1 MNQDDN
7 DNSYIKI
14 NNNMIINKKC
24 IRWVK
29 KMDECLEICTLLNGC
44 YSDNS
49 FKLCKINNL
58 ESYTE
63 LNKHFKE

>member
-14 NNNMIINKKC
+14 NNNIIINKKC

-44 YSDNS
+44 YGDNT